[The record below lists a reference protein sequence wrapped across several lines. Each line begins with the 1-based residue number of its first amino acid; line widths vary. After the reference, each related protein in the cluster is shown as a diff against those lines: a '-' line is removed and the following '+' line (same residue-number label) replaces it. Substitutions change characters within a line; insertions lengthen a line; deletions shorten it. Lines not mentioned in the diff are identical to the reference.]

1 MSATWLSLANAI
13 HGADARAL
21 VARALRFALDYLDVL
36 NSSGEEREVALS
48 SAAGLSVSML
58 KHLVNTT
65 VKDIEEAVEQE
76 RAARAAASSQGSCS
90 VM

>member
-1 MSATWLSLANAI
+1 MSATSLSLAVR
-13 HGADARAL
+13 GADARAL

-36 NSSGEEREVALS
+36 NKSGEEREVALS

-58 KHLVNTT
+58 KDLVDTA
-65 VKDIEEAVEQE
+65 VKDVEEAVEQE